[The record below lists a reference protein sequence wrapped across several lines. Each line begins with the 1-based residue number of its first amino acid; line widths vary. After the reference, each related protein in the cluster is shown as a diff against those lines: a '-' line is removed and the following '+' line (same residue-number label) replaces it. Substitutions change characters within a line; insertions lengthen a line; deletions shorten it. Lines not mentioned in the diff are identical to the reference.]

1 MARAKAEQQQPSTG
15 MTLIV
20 MVGLA
25 IAFLLFMAF
34 LNVVKSGNLLSE
46 TNLLFATL
54 IFYAGAGA
62 LYLGFG
68 VTGTES
74 YVKFASLATWLGLI
88 ANSAAVAH
96 RWYDAGHPPFA
107 SVYEMLLS
115 FVWTLAVLT
124 LIAEKKFGVKVIG
137 TVTMPVAI
145 VGVVLMQLLRTEV
158 HPLVPALQSTWL
170 HVHVTLAMLAYAGCA
185 LSFALAMMFLIQ
197 DNMKTETF
205 LAVTSASTLGIYAS
219 IVLTR
224 FENWGGLSL
233 VAWNPE
239 NKAEV
244 FLSKGVRLFVTIPDL
259 GWLMTLATL
268 SVATPLSLY
277 LISRRSK
284 IRWYLR
290 SLPARLSDIYRAV
303 LRAFVLRRS
312 DEVSATEDWIKINPE
327 PQNQESWILV
337 ANRALFL
344 SILLQVM
351 ALVMFLVRANDGRY
365 PSLDAD
371 GLFPTSLAA
380 SPFILS
386 GLVGGVFI
394 SLLYLLLVWRRPDLE
409 RLLPTSDNLDR
420 ITYKT
425 ICLAFPLL
433 TLMIAAG
440 AYWANQT
447 WGSYW
452 SWDPKET
459 WAAITWLVY
468 ALYLHMRITRGW
480 RGRRAAYFAI
490 AGFVVVM
497 FTFFGVTYLLPG
509 LHAYA

>member
-1 MARAKAEQQQPSTG
+1 MARAKAEQQPEATG
-15 MTLIV
+15 TTLIV
-20 MVGLA
+20 LVGLG

-34 LNVVKSGNLLSE
+34 LNVVKSGNILNE
-46 TNLLFATL
+46 ANLLYAAL

-74 YVKFASLATWLGLI
+74 YVKFASLATWAGLL
-88 ANSAAVAH
+88 ANTAAVAH
-96 RWYDAGHPPFA
+96 RWYEAGHPPFA

-124 LIAEKKFGVKVIG
+124 LVAEKKYGVKVIG

-145 VGVVLMQLLRTEV
+145 VGVVLMQLLRSDV

-170 HVHVTLAMLAYAGCA
+170 HVHVTLAMLAYAACA

-197 DNMKTETF
+197 DRMKTETF
-205 LAVTSASTLGIYAS
+205 LAVTSACTMAIYAG
-219 IVLTR
+219 ILTR
-224 FENWGGLSL
+224 FEQWGGLNV
-233 VAWNPE
+233 VAWDPE
-239 NKAEV
+239 QKSEI

-259 GWLMTLATL
+259 GWLMLLTLVV
-268 SVATPLSLY
+268 VASPLVFL
-277 LISRRSK
+277 LIA
-284 IRWYLR
+284 RWKKNEGTV
-290 SLPARLSDIYRAV
+290 AIANQAV
-303 LRAFVLRRS
+303 FV
-312 DEVSATEDWIKINPE
+312 
-327 PQNQESWILV
+327 
-337 ANRALFL
+337 

-351 ALVMFLVRANDGRY
+351 ALVMFLIRARDGRY
-365 PSLDAD
+365 TSLDAE
-371 GLFPTSLAA
+371 GLFTTNLAA

-394 SLLYLLLVWRRPDLE
+394 SLLYLLLLWRRPDLE
-409 RLLPTSDNLDR
+409 RLLPDADNLDR

-425 ICLAFPLL
+425 IGIAFPLL

-468 ALYLHMRITRGW
+468 AGYLHMRVTRGW

-490 AGFVVVM
+490 LGFGVVM

>member
-1 MARAKAEQQQPSTG
+1 MARARVEQRPIPTGSTLV
-15 MTLIV
+15 TL
-20 MVGLA
+20 VGLGV
-25 IAFLLFMAF
+25 AFLLFMAF
-34 LNVVKSGNLLSE
+34 LNVVKSGNLLGE
-46 TNLLFATL
+46 ANLLYAAL
-54 IFYAGAGA
+54 IFYSGAGA

-68 VTGTES
+68 ISGTPS
-74 YVKFASLATWLGLI
+74 YIKFASFATWAGLL
-88 ANSAAVAH
+88 ANTGAVAH
-96 RWYDAGHPPFA
+96 RWYEAGHPPFA
-107 SVYEMLLS
+107 SIYEMLLS
-115 FVWTLAVLT
+115 FVWTLAALT
-124 LIAEKKFGVKVIG
+124 LIAENKYGVKVIG

-170 HVHVTLAMLAYAGCA
+170 HVHVTLAMLAYAACA

-197 DNMKTETF
+197 DKMKTDTF
-205 LAVTSASTLGIYAS
+205 LAASSLFCVATYAGI
-219 IVLTR
+219 LTR
-224 FENWGGLSL
+224 FEKWGGLN
-233 VAWNPE
+233 VIAWNPE
-239 NKAEV
+239 EKSEV
-244 FLSKGVRLFVTIPDL
+244 FLSRGVRLFVTIPEL
-259 GWLMTLATL
+259 GWLMLLVTAA
-268 SVATPLSLY
+268 VAAPFVLY
-277 LISRRSK
+277 LIA
-284 IRWYLR
+284 RWKK
-290 SLPARLSDIYRAV
+290 
-303 LRAFVLRRS
+303 
-312 DEVSATEDWIKINPE
+312 DESFLN
-327 PQNQESWILV
+327 L
-337 ANRALFL
+337 ANRSVFIA
-344 SILLQVM
+344 ILLQVL
-351 ALVMFLVRANDGRY
+351 ALVFFVMRARDGQY
-365 PSLDAD
+365 ASLDAE

-386 GLVGGVFI
+386 GLVGGIFV
-394 SLLYLLLVWRRPDLE
+394 SLLYLLLVWRRTDLE
-409 RLLPTSDNLDR
+409 RMLPSAEALDR

-425 ICLAFPLL
+425 IAIAFPLL

-440 AYWANQT
+440 AYWANRT

>member
-1 MARAKAEQQQPSTG
+1 MSRARVEQQPAATG
-15 MTLIV
+15 TTLVV
-20 MVGLA
+20 MVGLS
-25 IAFLLFMAF
+25 IAFLLFMGF
-34 LNVVKSGNLLSE
+34 LNVVKTGNLLTES
-46 TNLLFATL
+46 NFLYAAF

-68 VTGTES
+68 VTGIDA
-74 YVKFASLATWLGLI
+74 YVRFASLATWAGL
-88 ANSAAVAH
+88 AATTGAVAH
-96 RWYDAGHPPFA
+96 RWYVAGHPPFA
-107 SVYEMLLS
+107 NIYEMLLS
-115 FVWTLAVLT
+115 FVWTLVVLT

-145 VGVVLMQLLRTEV
+145 VGVVLMQLLPSEV

-170 HVHVTLAMLAYAGCA
+170 HVHVTLAMLAYAACA

-197 DNMKTETF
+197 DSMKTETF
-205 LAVTSASTLGIYAS
+205 LAAVSLFGIGTYLG
-219 IVLTR
+219 VLTR
-224 FENWGGLSL
+224 FEKWGGLNV
-233 VAWNPE
+233 VAWNPQE
-239 NKAEV
+239 KSEM
-244 FLSKGVRLFVTIPDL
+244 FLAKGVRLFVVIPDL
-259 GWLMTLATL
+259 GWLMVLVLLA
-268 SVATPLSLY
+268 VAAPLALY
-277 LISRRSK
+277 AIWRK
-284 IRWYLR
+284 TGNDQMI
-290 SLPARLSDIYRAV
+290 AI
-303 LRAFVLRRS
+303 
-312 DEVSATEDWIKINPE
+312 
-327 PQNQESWILV
+327 
-337 ANRALFL
+337 ANRAVFV
-344 SILLQVM
+344 SILLQAL
-351 ALVMFLVRANDGRY
+351 ALVFFLLRARDGQY

-386 GLVGGVFI
+386 GIVGGIFV
-394 SLLYLLLVWRRPDLE
+394 SLLYLLLLWRRADLE
-409 RLLPTSDNLDR
+409 RMLPSADALDR

-425 ICLAFPLL
+425 IAIAFPLL

-440 AYWANQT
+440 AYWANRT

-468 ALYLHMRITRGW
+468 AGYLHMRITRGW

-490 AGFVVVM
+490 LGFAVVM

>member
-1 MARAKAEQQQPSTG
+1 MARVKAEQQQPATTG
-15 MTLIV
+15 TTLIV
-20 MVGLA
+20 LVGLG

-34 LNVVKSGNLLSE
+34 LNVVKSGNLLNE
-46 TNLLFATL
+46 ENLLYAAL

-74 YVKFASLATWLGLI
+74 YVKFASLATWAGLI
-88 ANSAAVAH
+88 ANTGAVAH
-96 RWYDAGHPPFA
+96 RWYEAGHPPFA

-124 LIAEKKFGVKVIG
+124 LVAEKKYKVKVIG

-145 VGVVLMQLLRTEV
+145 VGVVLMQLLRSDV

-170 HVHVTLAMLAYAGCA
+170 HVHVTLAMLAYAACA

-197 DNMKTETF
+197 DKMKTETF
-205 LAVTSASTLGIYAS
+205 LAVTSACTTVIYAG
-219 IVLTR
+219 ILTR
-224 FENWGGLSL
+224 FEKWGGLNL
-233 VAWNPE
+233 VAWNAE
-239 NKAEV
+239 EKSEV
-244 FLSKGVRLFVTIPDL
+244 FLSKGVRLFVTVPDL
-259 GWLMTLATL
+259 GWLMVLTLL
-268 SVATPLSLY
+268 VVVSPLVFYGLA
-277 LISRRSK
+277 
-284 IRWYLR
+284 RWKK
-290 SLPARLSDIYRAV
+290 
-303 LRAFVLRRS
+303 
-312 DEVSATEDWIKINPE
+312 DEGFLA
-327 PQNQESWILV
+327 V
-337 ANRALFL
+337 ANRAVFV

-351 ALVMFLVRANDGRY
+351 ALVMFLIRARDGRY
-365 PSLDAD
+365 GSLDAE
-371 GLFPTSLAA
+371 GLFATSLAA

-386 GLVGGVFI
+386 GLVGGIFI
-394 SLLYLLLVWRRPDLE
+394 SLLYQLLLWRRPDLE
-409 RLLPTSDNLDR
+409 RLLPSTDDLDR

-425 ICLAFPLL
+425 IGIAFPLL

-452 SWDPKET
+452 NWDPKET

-468 ALYLHMRITRGW
+468 AGYLHMRVTRGW

-490 AGFVVVM
+490 LGFAVVM
-497 FTFFGVTYLLPG
+497 FTFFGVTYLLQG

>member
-1 MARAKAEQQQPSTG
+1 MAPAKAESQQPATG

-54 IFYAGAGA
+54 IFYSGAAA

-74 YVKFASLATWLGLI
+74 YVKSASFATWLGLA
-88 ANSAAVAH
+88 ANTAAVAH
-96 RWYDAGHPPFA
+96 RWYEAGHPPFA

-124 LIAEKKFGVKVIG
+124 LIAEKKYGVKVIG

-145 VGVVLMQLLRTEV
+145 VGVVLMQLLRTDV

-170 HVHVTLAMLAYAGCA
+170 HVHVTLAMLAYAACA
-185 LSFALAMMFLIQ
+185 LSFALAAMFLIQ
-197 DNMKTETF
+197 DKMKTETF
-205 LAVTSASTLGIYAS
+205 LAVTSAGTLAIYAS
-219 IVLTR
+219 VIFTR
-224 FENWGGLSL
+224 FEKGGGLSL

-239 NKAEV
+239 QKSEM

-259 GWLMTLATL
+259 GWLITLTL
-268 SVATPLSLY
+268 LVVASPLVLY
-277 LISRRSK
+277 GLSRWKKNGDSF
-284 IRWYLR
+284 LT
-290 SLPARLSDIYRAV
+290 L
-303 LRAFVLRRS
+303 
-312 DEVSATEDWIKINPE
+312 
-327 PQNQESWILV
+327 
-337 ANRALFL
+337 ANRAVFL

-351 ALVMFLVRANDGRY
+351 ALVMFLVRASDGHY

-394 SLLYLLLVWRRPDLE
+394 SLLYLLLLWRRTDLE
-409 RLLPTSDNLDR
+409 RLLPSTDNLDR

-490 AGFVVVM
+490 AGFAVVM

>member
-1 MARAKAEQQQPSTG
+1 MAPAKAEPQQPTTG

-34 LNVVKSGNLLSE
+34 LNVVKSGNLWSE

-54 IFYAGAGA
+54 IFYSGAAA

-74 YVKFASLATWLGLI
+74 YVKAASFATWLGLA
-88 ANSAAVAH
+88 ANTAAVAH
-96 RWYDAGHPPFA
+96 RWYEAGHPPFA

-115 FVWTLAVLT
+115 FVWTLAALT
-124 LIAEKKFGVKVIG
+124 LIAEKKYGVKVIG

-145 VGVVLMQLLRTEV
+145 VGVVLMQLLRTDV

-170 HVHVTLAMLAYAGCA
+170 HVHVTLAMLAYAACA
-185 LSFALAMMFLIQ
+185 LSFALAAMFLIQ
-197 DNMKTETF
+197 DKMKTETF
-205 LAVTSASTLGIYAS
+205 LAVTSASTLAIYAGV
-219 IVLTR
+219 VLTR
-224 FENWGGLSL
+224 FEKGGGLSL
-233 VAWNPE
+233 AAWNPE
-239 NKAEV
+239 QKSEM

-259 GWLMTLATL
+259 GWLLTLTL
-268 SVATPLSLY
+268 VVVASPLVLY
-277 LISRRSK
+277 GLSRWKTTNRDSF
-284 IRWYLR
+284 LT
-290 SLPARLSDIYRAV
+290 L
-303 LRAFVLRRS
+303 
-312 DEVSATEDWIKINPE
+312 
-327 PQNQESWILV
+327 
-337 ANRALFL
+337 ANRAVFL

-351 ALVMFLVRANDGRY
+351 ALVMFLVRASDGRY

-394 SLLYLLLVWRRPDLE
+394 SLLYLLLLWRRTDLE
-409 RLLPTSDNLDR
+409 RLLPSADDLDR

-490 AGFVVVM
+490 AGFAVVM

>member
-1 MARAKAEQQQPSTG
+1 MARARVEQQPAATG
-15 MTLIV
+15 TTLV
-20 MVGLA
+20 VLVGLSV
-25 IAFLLFMAF
+25 AFLLFMAF
-34 LNVVKSGNLLSE
+34 LNVVKTGNLLNES
-46 TNLLFATL
+46 NLLYAAL

-74 YVKFASLATWLGLI
+74 YVRFASLATWAGML
-88 ANSAAVAH
+88 ANTGAVAH
-96 RWYDAGHPPFA
+96 RWYEAGHPPFA
-107 SVYEMLLS
+107 SIYEMLLS

-124 LIAEKKFGVKVIG
+124 LIAEKKYGVKVIG

-145 VGVVLMQLLRTEV
+145 VGVILMQLLRTEV

-170 HVHVTLAMLAYAGCA
+170 HVHVTLAMLAYAACA

-197 DNMKTETF
+197 DKMKTETF
-205 LAVTSASTLGIYAS
+205 LAATSAFGIATYLG
-219 IVLTR
+219 VLTR
-224 FENWGGLSL
+224 FEKWGGLSV
-233 VAWNPE
+233 VAWDPE
-239 NKAEV
+239 RKAEV
-244 FLSKGVRLFVTIPDL
+244 FLAKGARLFVVIPDL
-259 GWLMTLATL
+259 GWLMLMVLAA
-268 SVATPLSLY
+268 VAAPLVLY
-277 LISRRSK
+277 LVSRWK
-284 IRWYLR
+284 HAEGLI
-290 SLPARLSDIYRAV
+290 D
-303 LRAFVLRRS
+303 
-312 DEVSATEDWIKINPE
+312 
-327 PQNQESWILV
+327 V
-337 ANRALFL
+337 ANRVVFV
-344 SILLQVM
+344 SILMQIL
-351 ALVMFLVRANDGRY
+351 ALVFFLLRARDGSY
-365 PSLDAD
+365 ASLDAD

-386 GLVGGVFI
+386 GLVGSIFV
-394 SLLYLLLVWRRPDLE
+394 SLLYLLLLWRRQDLE
-409 RLLPTSDNLDR
+409 RMLPSAEDLDR

-425 ICLAFPLL
+425 IAIAFPLL

-440 AYWANQT
+440 AYWANRT

-468 ALYLHMRITRGW
+468 AGYLHMRITRGW

-490 AGFVVVM
+490 LGFVVVM

>member
-1 MARAKAEQQQPSTG
+1 
-15 MTLIV
+15 
-20 MVGLA
+20 
-25 IAFLLFMAF
+25 MAF
-34 LNVVKSGNLLSE
+34 LNVVKSGNLLNE

-68 VTGTES
+68 VTGIPS
-74 YVKFASLATWLGLI
+74 YLKFASFSTCLGLI
-88 ANSAAVAH
+88 ANTAAIAH
-96 RWYDAGHPPFA
+96 RWYESGHAPFS

-124 LIAEKKFGVKVIG
+124 LVAEKKYDVKVIG

-170 HVHVTLAMLAYAGCA
+170 HVHVTLAMLAYAACA

-197 DNMKTETF
+197 DNLKTETV
-205 LAVTSASTLGIYAS
+205 LAVTSASTIAIYAS

-224 FENWGGLSL
+224 FEKWGGLNL

-239 NKAEV
+239 SKSEV
-244 FLSKGVRLFVTIPDL
+244 FLSRGVRLFVVVPDL
-259 GWLMTLATL
+259 GWLMTLTL
-268 SVATPLSLY
+268 LVVASPLVFYGL
-277 LISRRSK
+277 
-284 IRWYLR
+284 
-290 SLPARLSDIYRAV
+290 ARLK
-303 LRAFVLRRS
+303 
-312 DEVSATEDWIKINPE
+312 TG
-327 PQNQESWILV
+327 ESEKQSFLTL
-337 ANRALFL
+337 ANRAVFL
-344 SILLQVM
+344 SILLQAM
-351 ALVMFLVRANDGRY
+351 TLVMFILRARDGRY

-371 GLFPTSLAA
+371 GLFPTTLAA

-386 GLVGGVFI
+386 GLVGGAFI
-394 SLLYLLLVWRRPDLE
+394 SLLYLLLLWRRPDLE
-409 RLLPTSDNLDR
+409 RSLPSADNLDR

-433 TLMIAAG
+433 TLMIASG

-490 AGFVVVM
+490 FGFVVVM

>member
-1 MARAKAEQQQPSTG
+1 MARARVEQQPAATG
-15 MTLIV
+15 TMLV
-20 MVGLA
+20 VLVGLSV
-25 IAFLLFMAF
+25 AFLLFMAF
-34 LNVVKSGNLLSE
+34 LNVVKTGNLLNES
-46 TNLLFATL
+46 NLLYAAL

-74 YVKFASLATWLGLI
+74 YVRFASLATWAGVL
-88 ANSAAVAH
+88 ANTGAVAH
-96 RWYDAGHPPFA
+96 RWYEAGHPPFA
-107 SVYEMLLS
+107 SIYEMLLS

-124 LIAEKKFGVKVIG
+124 LIAEKKYGVKVIG

-170 HVHVTLAMLAYAGCA
+170 HVHVTLAMLAYAACA

-197 DNMKTETF
+197 DKMKTETF
-205 LAVTSASTLGIYAS
+205 LAATSLFGIATYAG
-219 IVLTR
+219 ILTR
-224 FENWGGLSL
+224 FEKWGGLS
-233 VAWNPE
+233 VAAWNPE
-239 NKAEV
+239 QKSEI
-244 FLSKGVRLFVTIPDL
+244 FLAKSVRLFVVIPDL
-259 GWLMTLATL
+259 GWLMLLVLAA
-268 SVATPLSLY
+268 VAAPLVLY
-277 LISRRSK
+277 LVSRWK
-284 IRWYLR
+284 QAE
-290 SLPARLSDIYRAV
+290 SL
-303 LRAFVLRRS
+303 
-312 DEVSATEDWIKINPE
+312 INT
-327 PQNQESWILV
+327 
-337 ANRALFL
+337 ANRVVFV
-344 SILLQVM
+344 SILLQIL
-351 ALVMFLVRANDGRY
+351 ALVFFLLRARDSSYG
-365 PSLDAD
+365 SLDAE

-386 GLVGGVFI
+386 GLVGGILV
-394 SLLYLLLVWRRPDLE
+394 SLLYLLLLWRREDLE
-409 RLLPTSDNLDR
+409 RMLPSADNLDR

-425 ICLAFPLL
+425 IAIAFPLL

-440 AYWANQT
+440 AYWANRT

-468 ALYLHMRITRGW
+468 AGYLHMRITRGW

-490 AGFVVVM
+490 LGFAVVM

>member
-1 MARAKAEQQQPSTG
+1 MARAKAEQQQPTTG

-20 MVGLA
+20 LVGLS
-25 IAFLLFMAF
+25 IVFLLFMAF

-46 TNLLFATL
+46 TNLLFAAL

-88 ANSAAVAH
+88 ANTAAVAH
-96 RWYDAGHPPFA
+96 RWYEAGHPPFA

-124 LIAEKKFGVKVIG
+124 LVAEKKYGVKVIG

-145 VGVVLMQLLRTEV
+145 VGVVLMQLLRTDV

-170 HVHVTLAMLAYAGCA
+170 HVHVTLAMLAYAACA

-197 DNMKTETF
+197 DNLKTETF
-205 LAVTSASTLGIYAS
+205 LAVTSASTLAIYAS
-219 IVLTR
+219 VVLTR
-224 FENWGGLSL
+224 FEKWGGLSL
-233 VAWNPE
+233 AAWNPE
-239 NKAEV
+239 AKAEV
-244 FLSKGVRLFVTIPDL
+244 FLSKGVRLFVTVPDL
-259 GWLMTLATL
+259 GWLMTLTL
-268 SVATPLSLY
+268 LVVASPLVFYGLA
-277 LISRRSK
+277 
-284 IRWYLR
+284 RW
-290 SLPARLSDIYRAV
+290 
-303 LRAFVLRRS
+303 
-312 DEVSATEDWIKINPE
+312 KN
-327 PQNQESWILV
+327 NESFLTL
-337 ANRALFL
+337 ANRAVFL

-351 ALVMFLVRANDGRY
+351 TLVMFVVRARDSRY

-394 SLLYLLLVWRRPDLE
+394 SLLYLLLLWRRPELG
-409 RLLPTSDNLDR
+409 RLLPSADNLDR

-425 ICLAFPLL
+425 ISLAFPLL

-468 ALYLHMRITRGW
+468 ALYLHMRVTRGW

-490 AGFVVVM
+490 IGFAVVM
-497 FTFFGVTYLLPG
+497 FTFFGVTNLLPG